1 MNDQFLRDYYK
12 FPNQRSIRKVEDGL
26 HLNRKKHKT
35 NRMMLTL
42 KPMTILILVTVLIS
56 ALLLISP
63 VVRAQVNEWIQQ
75 IGGVFILETNEYP
88 GRGSPVQTL
97 PYEQYS
103 LNEVENELPFAL
115 GLPQWI
121 PDDFKI
127 ISSVKVTR
135 FDDIAISAYIDW
147 KTPSDSIFSLII
159 QHRLDGENGVL
170 VVGEWSVQERLVN
183 GEPAAL
189 ILGGWNADTQ
199 KWDDNLDVI
208 TLSWY
213 HDSQLYTLQGINEDV
228 SVDELIK
235 IAESIR

>member
-12 FPNQRSIRKVEDGL
+12 FPNQRSIQKVVNRL
-26 HLNRKKHKT
+26 HLNREKHKT
-35 NRMMLTL
+35 NRMILTL
-42 KPMTILILVTVLIS
+42 KPMAIVILVLVLIS
-56 ALLLISP
+56 TLLLVSP

-88 GRGSPVQTL
+88 GMGSPVQTL

-121 PDDFKI
+121 PDDFEMVPL
-127 ISSVKVTR
+127 VKVTR
-135 FDDIAISAYIDW
+135 FDEIAISAYIDW

-159 QHRLDGENGVL
+159 QHRLDGENGGL
-170 VVGEWSVQERLVN
+170 VVGEGSVQEYLVN
-183 GEPAAL
+183 SEPAAL
-189 ILGGWNADTQ
+189 IMGGWNANTQ
-199 KWDDNLDVI
+199 MWDNNLDVI

-213 HDSQLYTLQGINEDV
+213 HDGQLYTLQGINQDV
-228 SVDELIK
+228 SLDDLLK
-235 IAESIR
+235 IAESIQ

>member
-12 FPNQRSIRKVEDGL
+12 FPNQRSILKVEDML
-26 HLNRKKHKT
+26 HLNREKHKT

-42 KPMTILILVTVLIS
+42 KPMPIFFLVLVLIS
-56 ALLLISP
+56 ALLLVSP

-88 GRGSPVQTL
+88 GMGSPVQTL
-97 PYEQYS
+97 PFEHYS
-103 LNEVENELPFAL
+103 LDEVENELPFAL

-121 PDDFKI
+121 PDDFEMVPL
-127 ISSVKVTR
+127 VKVTR
-135 FDDIAISAYIDW
+135 FDEIAISAYIDW

-159 QHRLDGENGVL
+159 QHRLDGENGGL
-170 VVGEWSVQERLVN
+170 VVGEGSVQEYLVN

-189 ILGGWNADTQ
+189 IMGGWNANTQ
-199 KWDDNLDVI
+199 MWDNNLDVI

-213 HDSQLYTLQGINEDV
+213 HDGQLYTLQGINQDV
-228 SVDELIK
+228 SLDDLLK
-235 IAESIR
+235 IAESIQ